1 MNNQLAIIGLLV
13 ILVVL
18 IAVNIWLYR
27 HYRRNIKK
35 VTFLFDAIDNGDFS
49 FNFPTEKGVKEDKIL
64 HQSLN
69 RIKLFLQ
76 HTREEQMER
85 EKYYEQILNTVDTG
99 ILVVDSHDN
108 ILQHNQAA
116 LRLLDTDVLTHMN
129 QVKGKLK
136 DEHLAKHETQ
146 AMLKDKHVRIIALS
160 DVSHELSNQEVDSWI
175 KLIRVLTHEIMN
187 TITPVTS
194 LSETL
199 LKELGSKELLIA
211 DNESDDLHS
220 PDKLMKVSE
229 KTHSA
234 EQAKPHSAEQAKL
247 KQGLETI
254 HKTGTELLAFVNNYR
269 RFTHVPHPQP
279 ALFYVEPFLE
289 RMALL
294 CNHEVE
300 ISVSP
305 KDLLTYADESL
316 LSHVVT
322 NLLKNA
328 VEAFNGQEKLS
339 TERNKQDGNE
349 QGRNKQECR
358 SADLQSAASK
368 KAFIRLQAYANAQ
381 ESIII
386 DVSNNAGLIPE
397 DVASHI
403 FIPFFTTKPEG
414 SGIGLSLSRQIMR
427 VSGGS
432 LSLHQDKAQGITT
445 FRIIIP

>member
-1 MNNQLAIIGLLV
+1 MNNQLAIIVLLV

-18 IAVNIWLYR
+18 VAVNIWLYR

-49 FNFPTEKGVKEDKIL
+49 FSFPTEKRFKEDKIL

-85 EKYYEQILNTVDTG
+85 EKYYEQILNAVDTG

-146 AMLKDKHVRIIALS
+146 AMLNDKHVRIIALS

-199 LKELGSKELLIA
+199 LTRVTE
-211 DNESDDLHS
+211 
-220 PDKLMKVSE
+220 DKD
-229 KTHSA
+229 
-234 EQAKPHSAEQAKL
+234 L

-269 RFTHVPHPQP
+269 RFTHVPQPQP

-289 RMALL
+289 RMAML

-305 KDLLTYADESL
+305 KDLLAYADESL

-328 VEAFNGQEKLS
+328 VEAFKEKGKLS
-339 TERNKQDGNE
+339 AERNKQDGNN

-368 KAFIRLQAYANAQ
+368 KAFIHLQAYANAQ